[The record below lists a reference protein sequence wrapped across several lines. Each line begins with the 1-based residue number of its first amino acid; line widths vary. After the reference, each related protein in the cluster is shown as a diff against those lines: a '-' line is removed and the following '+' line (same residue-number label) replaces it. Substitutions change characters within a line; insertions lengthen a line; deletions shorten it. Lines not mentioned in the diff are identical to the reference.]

1 MGEADLYR
9 DRLALALEA
18 AGLDLWENNLL
29 TGEVTR
35 KASQTFMSL
44 GYTLEETAA
53 YMEQAFELVHPD
65 DVDVV
70 KASVNAHLSGR
81 TPQYR
86 CEFRLKAKDGR
97 WVWFANYGKVMD
109 AHADTP
115 GQRFIGVTFNIDDRK
130 RREQEMEDI
139 NRQLAEKNALLES
152 YNRQLELLATTDSLT
167 GLVNRR
173 RLMELGVGE
182 CKRAER
188 FRHALSLLMID
199 IDFFKAINDAWGHQ
213 VGDHVICAVADTCAQ
228 RVRQGVDTV
237 ARVGGEE
244 FVVLLPETGH
254 AQAHAL
260 AETLRQAVASQS
272 VSTDEPGKQARFTVS
287 IGVATHSMGGP
298 SAFEHLLNQ
307 ADKALYKAKQA
318 GRNQVQGPQNT
329 V

>member
-1 MGEADLYR
+1 MGDADLYR

-35 KASQTFMSL
+35 KASQTFLSL

-65 DVDVV
+65 DVEVV

-109 AHADTP
+109 GHAHTP

-173 RLMELGVGE
+173 RLMELGVSE

-213 VGDHVICAVADTCAQ
+213 VGDQVICAVGSTCAQ

-260 AETLRQAVASQS
+260 AEALRQAVAAQP
-272 VSTDEPGKQARFTVS
+272 VPANDQGELARFTVS
-287 IGVATHSMGGP
+287 IGVATHGMGGP
-298 SAFEHLLNQ
+298 NTFEHLLSQ

-318 GRNQVQGPQNT
+318 GRNQVHSALGAT
-329 V
+329 

>member
-35 KASQTFMSL
+35 KASQTYLSL
-44 GYTLEETAA
+44 GYNEQESAAHLEQVFQL
-53 YMEQAFELVHPD
+53 MHPD
-65 DVDVV
+65 DVGEV
-70 KASVNAHLSGR
+70 KASVDAHLSGR

-152 YNRQLELLATTDSLT
+152 YNLQLELLATTDSLT

-173 RLMELGVGE
+173 RLMELGVSE

-199 IDFFKAINDAWGHQ
+199 IDFFKAVNDAWGHQ
-213 VGDHVICAVADTCAQ
+213 VGDHVICAVADACAQ

-260 AETLRQAVASQS
+260 AETLRQAVAAQPVS
-272 VSTDEPGKQARFTVS
+272 VNDRGELVHFTVS

-298 SAFEHLLNQ
+298 DAFELLLNQ

-318 GRNQVQGPQNT
+318 GRNQVQGPPNT

>member
-35 KASQTFMSL
+35 KASQTFLSL

-139 NRQLAEKNALLES
+139 NRQLAEGSLDDLAIRTRYLDYKYGDGVGDDGGVALPAPALDAPRS
-152 YNRQLELLATTDSLT
+152 QST
-167 GLVNRR
+167 GL
-173 RLMELGVGE
+173 EQP
-182 CKRAER
+182 
-188 FRHALSLLMID
+188 S
-199 IDFFKAINDAWGHQ
+199 
-213 VGDHVICAVADTCAQ
+213 
-228 RVRQGVDTV
+228 
-237 ARVGGEE
+237 
-244 FVVLLPETGH
+244 
-254 AQAHAL
+254 L
-260 AETLRQAVASQS
+260 AET
-272 VSTDEPGKQARFTVS
+272 K
-287 IGVATHSMGGP
+287 
-298 SAFEHLLNQ
+298 
-307 ADKALYKAKQA
+307 
-318 GRNQVQGPQNT
+318 
-329 V
+329 